1 MRLWIVRH
9 APAVDPTAELPD
21 AARALTPKGRE
32 RFATAVRGL
41 RRLNASFDLIVHS
54 PLLRAVQTAELLAP
68 LNKGTMQVAP
78 ELALEPS
85 EDLLAVCTGQ
95 SVALVG
101 HEPHVSTTVAW
112 LTCGWESLGPTGAVL
127 FKKGAVACLEGE
139 LRPGR
144 MQLRGLWQ
152 PGVLRKLAR

>member
-9 APAVDPTAELPD
+9 APAEDPTAEGHD

-32 RFATAVRGL
+32 RFEQAVRGL
-41 RRLNASFDLIVHS
+41 RVLDARFDLILHS

-68 LNKGTMQVAP
+68 LSQGRLQVAP

-85 EDLLAVCTGQ
+85 EDLLALCEGR

-101 HEPHVSTTVAW
+101 HEPHVSTLVAW
-112 LTCGWESLGPTGAVL
+112 LICGWESLGPTGAVL

-152 PGVLRKLAR
+152 PSVLRKLAR